1 MPNQQEFA
9 DLLQTNL
16 LALNRFVLGMVGNH
30 FDAADIVQE
39 TAAKAFIHFAD
50 FRAQSKFKTWLMSI
64 ALNEVRGRRRR
75 EARSRLSYF
84 ELEQLEQLAATGTGD
99 SPYRRY
105 QEKEVSRILDDAL
118 SSLHPSN
125 QDVLRLRAFAE
136 RDIVDT
142 ARQLAI
148 SVPAA
153 KARYFRAMRRL
164 SRELVRRTRRP
175 LSVPL
180 KGARKA
186 TLGAKDHSF
195 A

>member
-1 MPNQQEFA
+1 MPTQQEFS

-50 FRAQSKFKTWLMSI
+50 FRAQAKFKTWLMSI

-84 ELEQLEQLAATGTGD
+84 EVDQLEQFATAGTAD
-99 SPYRRY
+99 SPYRQY
-105 QEKEVSRILDDAL
+105 QEREASQILDDAM
-118 SSLHPSN
+118 SSLPPSN
-125 QDVLRLRAFAE
+125 RDILRLRTFDG

-142 ARQLAI
+142 ARELSI

-153 KARYFRAMRRL
+153 KARYFRAARRL
-164 SRELVRRTRRP
+164 SHELARRTRRP
-175 LSVPL
+175 LRP
-180 KGARKA
+180 GMKA
-186 TLGAKDHSF
+186 A
-195 A
+195 